1 MKAPV
6 HRLRRVAEPVL
17 GVLAVILLWEL
28 ASRHAANATLVP
40 PPAVVWR
47 AFVAMQG
54 TDLPLDIGA
63 SLLHLLIG
71 YGLGATAGL
80 LLALIA
86 NQRAVA
92 ILAKG
97 GTDEIIKA
105 GAVNWAGTR
114 EAQTD
119 WIDNVLWRRRGWSWV
134 TEGDARTL
142 VGLSTTKAIF
152 QTALEAEAAKKIFA
166 LGADVS
172 RAAYEA
178 TGRAPER
185 GVFDD
190 MKSDVRGKPIWEAAS
205 WNLKA

>member
-86 NQRAVA
+86 TARNQWRRVDAAAWRGIEAAANPMGRA
-92 ILAKG
+92 
-97 GTDEIIKA
+97 GTPEDMA
-105 GAVNWAGTR
+105 GAALLLCSDAGAFIT
-114 EAQTD
+114 
-119 WIDNVLWRRRGWSWV
+119 
-134 TEGDARTL
+134 
-142 VGLSTTKAIF
+142 
-152 QTALEAEAAKKIFA
+152 
-166 LGADVS
+166 GADLQ
-172 RAAYEA
+172 A
-178 TGRAPER
+178 TGGAH
-185 GVFDD
+185 
-190 MKSDVRGKPIWEAAS
+190 
-205 WNLKA
+205 L